1 MARQPLKR
9 GERGAAAMLLAPFL
23 MLFLATLVVPIGY
36 AAYLSLFTERSS
48 GLGFG
53 GSETLFTW
61 FGNYARAIADDQ
73 FRAGFLVIVKYLL
86 GYVPVM
92 VGGALAIALLLD
104 STLAK
109 AKRFFQLTLYLP
121 HAVPGIIAAIIW
133 LYLYTPGL
141 SPVVGALREGG
152 LSWDFLSSDHAL
164 SSVTNISVWEW
175 VGYNVVIFYAAL
187 QAIPREI
194 IEAAAV
200 DGAGELRTA
209 LSVKV
214 PMIKAAVVMTVM
226 FTVIGALQLFTEPV
240 ILNGANPAVSATW
253 TPNMYAYD
261 AAFRRSDYGLAAAS
275 SILLALAA
283 ALLSFVVT
291 RVGTRRSAR

>member
-1 MARQPLKR
+1 MSAKKSQ
-9 GERGAAAMLLAPFL
+9 RGAATLLMAPFFA
-23 MLFLATLVVPIGY
+23 LFLGTLVVPIGY

-53 GSETLFTW
+53 GTETLFTGL
-61 FGNYARAIADDQ
+61 GNYLHALADPAFRDGFGVIA
-73 FRAGFLVIVKYLL
+73 GYVL
-86 GYVPVM
+86 GYIPVM
-92 VGGALAIALLLD
+92 VGGALLLALLLD
-104 STLAK
+104 STLAR

-141 SPVVGALREGG
+141 SPVVAAMREGG
-152 LSWDFLSSDHAL
+152 LTWNFLSSDHAL
-164 SSVTNISVWEW
+164 SSVINISLWEW

-187 QAIPREI
+187 QAIPREVV
-194 IEAAAV
+194 EAASV

-209 LSVKV
+209 LSIKL
-214 PMIKAAVVMTVM
+214 PMIRAAVVMTVL
-226 FTVIGALQLFTEPV
+226 FTVIGALQLFTEPM
-240 ILNGANPAVSATW
+240 ILNGANPAVNTTW

-261 AAFRRSDYGLAAAS
+261 AAFRRGDYGVAAAA
-275 SILLALAA
+275 SILLAFVA

-291 RVGTRRSAR
+291 RIGNRKGAA